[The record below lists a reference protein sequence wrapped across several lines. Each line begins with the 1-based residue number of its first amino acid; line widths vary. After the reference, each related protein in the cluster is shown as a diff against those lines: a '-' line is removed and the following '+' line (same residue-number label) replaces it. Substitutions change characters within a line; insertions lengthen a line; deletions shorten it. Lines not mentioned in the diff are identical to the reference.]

1 MRIFDDKRCDDTI
14 RLAIDREL
22 GSIQLDASQ
31 KSAILAQ
38 GRPSLTVAPHHRPM
52 RRVLAVH
59 HSTLC
64 ALLPC
69 GVRVGLAGV

>member
-22 GSIQLDASQ
+22 GGIQLDASQ

-38 GRPSLTVAPHHRPM
+38 CRPSLTVAPTIGRC
-52 RRVLAVH
+52 AV
-59 HSTLC
+59 C
-64 ALLPC
+64 WRWRQALPQSWF
-69 GVRVGLAGV
+69 

>member
-38 GRPSLTVAPHHRPM
+38 CRPSLTVAPRHRPM
-52 RRVLAVH
+52 RRVLAVAA
-59 HSTLC
+59 SFECKATTSY
-64 ALLPC
+64 AGANYLL
-69 GVRVGLAGV
+69 

>member
-31 KSAILAQ
+31 
-38 GRPSLTVAPHHRPM
+38 
-52 RRVLAVH
+52 RVL
-59 HSTLC
+59 SW
-64 ALLPC
+64 PS
-69 GVRVGLAGV
+69 AGPA